1 MLYVRKLLI
10 NKPSGEAVFLLPSR
24 FACGRLIMK
33 KRRLG
38 RWVGNPI
45 EGADPSE
52 PESIEIRMPMPP
64 ILTHRR
70 RYGGKRT

>member
-1 MLYVRKLLI
+1 
-10 NKPSGEAVFLLPSR
+10 
-24 FACGRLIMK
+24 MK

-45 EGADPSE
+45 EGVDPSE